1 MILQVVKVGNSKG
14 LRIPKRILEQYQ
26 IDNEV
31 DISTT
36 KDGLVIKPVK
46 SKARTGWAKKFKAMA
61 TNRDDQLLIPD
72 AGEDHLQEK
81 KRFYCARSNSHRR
94 QSSLGEEAW

>member
-46 SKARTGWAKKFKAMA
+46 SKARTGWEKKFKEMA
-61 TNRDDQLLIPD
+61 ISRDDTLLIP
-72 AGEDHLQEK
+72 ELE
-81 KRFYCARSNSHRR
+81 NSADREW
-94 QSSLGEEAW
+94 QW